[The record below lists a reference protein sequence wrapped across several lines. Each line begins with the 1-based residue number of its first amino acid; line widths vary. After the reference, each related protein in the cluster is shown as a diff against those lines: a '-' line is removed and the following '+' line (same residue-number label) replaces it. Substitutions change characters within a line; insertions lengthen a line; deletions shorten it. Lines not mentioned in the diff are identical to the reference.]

1 MIKWMKDAD
10 KTGETF
16 FMLIL
21 SLFCIGSS
29 LFRRFYSGNW
39 SFFFLNWNL
48 FLAFVPWA
56 LTSISFI
63 RPKIQSSI
71 PGIAIL
77 LVFWLLF
84 FPNAPYIITDLFH
97 LRVIKNMPV
106 WYDTLMILSYAW
118 TGMLFGFLSLL
129 DIEEIL
135 KHKLPK
141 PLVTCISVFL
151 LFVGSFGIY
160 IGRYLR
166 WNTWDLF
173 TRTSEVLTDIGDR
186 FVNPFGHRTTWGVTI
201 FMGIFLNVVY
211 WSFRLVK
218 KRL

>member
-1 MIKWMKDAD
+1 MFKWLKEAD
-10 KTGETF
+10 RSNETA

-21 SLFCIGSS
+21 SLFCIGTF
-29 LFRRFYSGNW
+29 LFRWLFFGNW
-39 SFFFLNWNL
+39 SFYFLNWNL

-56 LTSISFI
+56 LTTISFI
-63 RPKIQSSI
+63 KPKIQSSFI
-71 PGIAIL
+71 SIVIL
-77 LVFWLLF
+77 LVFWLMF
-84 FPNAPYIITDLFH
+84 FPNAPYIITDLFL
-97 LRVIKNMPV
+97 LRFNTKPI
-106 WYDTLMILSYAW
+106 WYETLMILSYAW

-135 KHKLPK
+135 KRKLPRA
-141 PLVTCISVFL
+141 LVTCISVFL

-173 TRTSEVLTDIGDR
+173 TKTSEVLTDIGDR
-186 FVNPFGHRTTWGVTI
+186 FVNPFQYWETWGVTI
-201 FMGIFLNVVY
+201 FMGVFLNIVY

-218 KRL
+218 RRL

>member
-1 MIKWMKDAD
+1 MMKWIKDSD
-10 KTGETF
+10 KAGEMF

-21 SLFCIGSS
+21 SLFCVGTS

-63 RPKIQSSI
+63 RPKIQSSV
-71 PGIAIL
+71 PGIVIL

-97 LRVIKNMPV
+97 LRVIQNMPV
-106 WYDTLMILSYAW
+106 WYDTLMVLSYAW

-135 KHKLPK
+135 KRKLPRQ
-141 PLVTCISVFL
+141 LVTCISVFL

-173 TRTSEVLTDIGDR
+173 TRTTEVLTDISDR
-186 FVNPFGHRTTWGVTI
+186 FVNPFDHRTTWGVTM

-211 WSFRLVK
+211 WSFRQVK